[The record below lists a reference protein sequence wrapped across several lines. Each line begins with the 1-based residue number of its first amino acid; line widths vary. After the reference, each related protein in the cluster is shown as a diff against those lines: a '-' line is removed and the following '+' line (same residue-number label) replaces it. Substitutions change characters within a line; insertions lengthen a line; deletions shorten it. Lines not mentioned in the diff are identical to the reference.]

1 MSVLE
6 TDSLKRCSLVT
17 TTRLNST
24 IFLLLSGVNVV
35 LPSRFRHDIFTSSL
49 NLTFQFVNLTIESTT
64 TLL

>member
-35 LPSRFRHDIFTSSL
+35 LPSRFRHDIFTNFS
-49 NLTFQFVNLTIESTT
+49 
-64 TLL
+64 